1 VTQTKGLSKVPAFLE
16 VMLVEIQNSPAA
28 VTSFSR
34 LTGVEQEAFI
44 SENASM
50 ATAHAIETVLTPV
63 RINRVLVM
71 ARLKQMETAGA
82 DSKNGPRNRF
92 DAALIL

>member
-1 VTQTKGLSKVPAFLE
+1 
-16 VMLVEIQNSPAA
+16 
-28 VTSFSR
+28 
-34 LTGVEQEAFI
+34 
-44 SENASM
+44 M

>member
-1 VTQTKGLSKVPAFLE
+1 
-16 VMLVEIQNSPAA
+16 
-28 VTSFSR
+28 
-34 LTGVEQEAFI
+34 
-44 SENASM
+44 M

-82 DSKNGPRNRF
+82 DSKNSPRNRF